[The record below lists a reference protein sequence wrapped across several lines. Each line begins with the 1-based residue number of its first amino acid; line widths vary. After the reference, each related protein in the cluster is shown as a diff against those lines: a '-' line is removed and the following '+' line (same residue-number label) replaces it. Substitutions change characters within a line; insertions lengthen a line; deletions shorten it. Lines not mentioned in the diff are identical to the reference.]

1 MRHKFRSENRESEK
15 TGSRIDRDTG
25 ACNKSNHLNPTD
37 NLSDRASDRLLQLVD
52 NQSRT

>member
-1 MRHKFRSENRESEK
+1 MRTSSAPRTGRVKK
-15 TGSRIDRDTG
+15 TGRIDRDTG